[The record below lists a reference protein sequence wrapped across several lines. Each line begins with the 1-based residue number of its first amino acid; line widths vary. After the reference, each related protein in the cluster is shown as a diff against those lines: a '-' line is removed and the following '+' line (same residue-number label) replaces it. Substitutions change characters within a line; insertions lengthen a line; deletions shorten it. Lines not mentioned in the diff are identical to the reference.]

1 MSAEDNAR
9 KIETGLA
16 AVNARDIPGFVKI
29 LAPGFKLHLIL
40 KPEQLMPQ
48 GQKSGAEGFA
58 EYLRMLYAAFPD
70 FQIEQTG
77 LQANGRMVHQE
88 VIVHGT
94 HGGSLTLPNGITVP
108 PTGLR
113 VTIPC
118 EVFHSFNAE
127 GGFISS
133 TGYVNLMDIAKQF
146 HL

>member
-9 KIETGLA
+9 KIEVGVA
-16 AVNARDIPGFVKI
+16 AVNARDIPGFVK
-29 LAPGFKLHLIL
+29 LLEPGFKLHLIL

-48 GQKSGAEGFA
+48 GQKAGAEGFA
-58 EYLRMLYAAFPD
+58 EYLRMLYAAMPD
-70 FQIEQTG
+70 FKIEQTG
-77 LQANGRMVHQE
+77 IQANGRMVHQE
-88 VIVHGT
+88 VIVHGA
-94 HGGSLTLPNGITVP
+94 HSGPLALPNGLTLP
-108 PTGLR
+108 PTGLQ
-113 VTIPC
+113 VTIPT